1 MKNEIIFI
9 QHKTFANG
17 IFQVLVPV
25 DMPFVPQIGSTCN
38 LSPQLIGLVENVQHF
53 EEVSQQSTET
63 YWESYV
69 WLEDCNTFQFEVFSN
84 DFLILN
90 PEFKNAETICSADN
104 SIWYLKAEGY
114 IFQKNSL

>member
-53 EEVSQQSTET
+53 EKCDLKTDDIFWET
-63 YWESYV
+63 YV
-69 WLEDCNTFQFEVFSN
+69 WLDDCDVFKGEVFSEEFLQRHL
-84 DFLILN
+84 DFTRSEAI
-90 PEFKNAETICSADN
+90 TN
-104 SIWYLKAEGY
+104 SNMNISFINVEGY
-114 IFQKNSL
+114 NCLSR